1 MKPIPRKLST
11 GVIHRFSQVV
21 DNYYYVKL
29 IMALTSTFAKKLST
43 GLTMR
48 IRFTRAGEPLAV
60 SSKARRNA
68 FGLSLC
74 LAAISMQTMPLNAAT
89 NTDHL
94 KLYLHSKLISEKQYK
109 CALYVVHT
117 ESRWNVNAINGTHH
131 GLFQMNN
138 KRVKYM
144 NGYQQID
151 VWLKYVT
158 HRYQGK
164 ACIAMSHL
172 KMKGWQ

>member
-1 MKPIPRKLST
+1 
-11 GVIHRFSQVV
+11 
-21 DNYYYVKL
+21 
-29 IMALTSTFAKKLST
+29 MALTSTFAKKLST
-43 GLTMR
+43 GLT
-48 IRFTRAGEPLAV
+48 IRVRSSRAGEPARV
-60 SSKARRNA
+60 SSKARR
-68 FGLSLC
+68 LSLGAALC
-74 LAAISMQTMPLNAAT
+74 LMGISMQTMPLNAAT

-151 VWLKYVT
+151 MW
-158 HRYQGK
+158 HRYIQHRYHGK
-164 ACIAMSHL
+164 ACVAMSHL

>member
-1 MKPIPRKLST
+1 MNNFQLRNIMQNLRST
-11 GVIHRFSQVV
+11 TRTFRAYLTNALRFSRE
-21 DNYYYVKL
+21 N
-29 IMALTSTFAKKLST
+29 
-43 GLTMR
+43 
-48 IRFTRAGEPLAV
+48 EPLAN
-60 SSKARRNA
+60 SSGARRA
-68 FGLSLC
+68 AIGTGLL
-74 LAAISMQTMPLNAAT
+74 LAAIVAQTLPLNAAT

-151 VWLKYVT
+151 MCV
-158 HRYQGK
+158 
-164 ACIAMSHL
+164 
-172 KMKGWQ
+172 

>member
-1 MKPIPRKLST
+1 MRKLST
-11 GVIHRFSQVV
+11 EVIHRLRQVV

-43 GLTMR
+43 GLTHWL
-48 IRFTRAGEPLAV
+48 RFSRENEPLAN
-60 SSKARRNA
+60 SSGARRA
-68 FGLSLC
+68 AIGTGLL
-74 LAAISMQTMPLNAAT
+74 LAAIVAQTLPLNAAT

-151 VWLKYVT
+151 MCV
-158 HRYQGK
+158 
-164 ACIAMSHL
+164 
-172 KMKGWQ
+172 

>member
-1 MKPIPRKLST
+1 MNNFELRNIMPNERST
-11 GVIHRFSQVV
+11 IRTFRAYLTNALRFSRE
-21 DNYYYVKL
+21 N
-29 IMALTSTFAKKLST
+29 
-43 GLTMR
+43 
-48 IRFTRAGEPLAV
+48 EPLAN
-60 SSKARRNA
+60 SSGARRA
-68 FGLSLC
+68 AIGTGLL
-74 LAAISMQTMPLNAAT
+74 LAAIVAQTLPLNAAT
-89 NTDHL
+89 NTDYL
-94 KLYLHSKLISEKQYK
+94 KLYLHSKLISEKQYN

-117 ESRWNVNAINGTHH
+117 ESRWNVSATNGNHYV
-131 GLFQMNN
+131 LFQMNN

-151 VWLKYVT
+151 MWLKYVT

>member
-1 MKPIPRKLST
+1 MK
-11 GVIHRFSQVV
+11 VIHNLTKPVDKLVKTGQITHKVIHILTSMLRFS
-21 DNYYYVKL
+21 
-29 IMALTSTFAKKLST
+29 
-43 GLTMR
+43 
-48 IRFTRAGEPLAV
+48 RAGEPLAV

-117 ESRWNVNAINGTHH
+117 ESRWNVNAVNGTHH

-151 VWLKYVT
+151 MW
-158 HRYQGK
+158 HRYIHHRYHGK